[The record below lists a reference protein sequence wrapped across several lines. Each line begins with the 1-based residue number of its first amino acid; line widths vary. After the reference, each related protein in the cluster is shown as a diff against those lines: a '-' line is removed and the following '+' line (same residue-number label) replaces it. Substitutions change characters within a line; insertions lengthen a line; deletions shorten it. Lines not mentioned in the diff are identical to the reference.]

1 MGFLKMRVGINEVI
15 LNGSSDGSRQRELNV
30 LSALDKV
37 LGERKIDSVIY
48 LASDISTTF
57 LSNIKSL
64 VNHSEVK
71 QIEIPSRPP
80 AMRVLKGALKWNAV
94 LNSDRCDTFHTSYYP
109 IPNVR
114 QKIALTVND
123 LRFLKFPETYSLSRR
138 IFLQHAVPRAI
149 QRADLV
155 FSISHYTKQ
164 EICEAYGT
172 PPEKIIVTPIPKSDY
187 FQRVEDFAILDRVA
201 KRYSLPKQFLLCV
214 SHLEPRKNIPRII
227 DAYTA
232 LQKQGYNDLGL
243 VILGRKSLRWKEIIG
258 SIKEGFIKSRIIFT
272 GYVADEDMAA
282 IYSLAKIL
290 VFPSLHEGFGIPL
303 LEAMACQVPIVTSN
317 TTALKEVAGNAAVL
331 VNPTSVNSIVGGIQS
346 LLTDK
351 DRVNLCKQRGSRRV
365 LDFTAEQ
372 TATSIATAYEIL
384 ASSL

>member
-1 MGFLKMRVGINEVI
+1 MRVGINEVI

-71 QIEIPSRPP
+71 QIEIPSRPT

-164 EICEAYGT
+164 EICEA
-172 PPEKIIVTPIPKSDY
+172 
-187 FQRVEDFAILDRVA
+187 
-201 KRYSLPKQFLLCV
+201 
-214 SHLEPRKNIPRII
+214 
-227 DAYTA
+227 
-232 LQKQGYNDLGL
+232 
-243 VILGRKSLRWKEIIG
+243 
-258 SIKEGFIKSRIIFT
+258 
-272 GYVADEDMAA
+272 
-282 IYSLAKIL
+282 
-290 VFPSLHEGFGIPL
+290 
-303 LEAMACQVPIVTSN
+303 
-317 TTALKEVAGNAAVL
+317 
-331 VNPTSVNSIVGGIQS
+331 
-346 LLTDK
+346 
-351 DRVNLCKQRGSRRV
+351 
-365 LDFTAEQ
+365 
-372 TATSIATAYEIL
+372 
-384 ASSL
+384 